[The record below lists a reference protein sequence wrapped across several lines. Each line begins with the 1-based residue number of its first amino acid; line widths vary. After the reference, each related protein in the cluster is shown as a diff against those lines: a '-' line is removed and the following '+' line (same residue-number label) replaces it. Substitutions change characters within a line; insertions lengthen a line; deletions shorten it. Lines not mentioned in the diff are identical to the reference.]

1 MFVCLGAAAV
11 LIGMYLVREHMGRRI
26 TMVSG
31 SIACGLAMMI
41 IGIAGQLQ
49 TKENKHAVG
58 KALIASTAIFIFF
71 YNASVGM
78 ISYPIGAEVVSSKLR
93 AWTLG
98 TAISLGYLLA
108 WLVGF
113 CSPYFINPNKL
124 NWVCANLPPPR
135 NQSNL
140 IEGCEIWVDLDWIQL
155 YRCHIFLSLLT
166 RDQEPL
172 FGRNRRVIRESGE
185 RERFRY
191 VSYKDCRESF
201 EGRARIGG
209 GKRKYW
215 DGD

>member
-1 MFVCLGAAAV
+1 MACHAGSGTWFAISYGTYFLQIAGVDKPFQYTIMFVCLGAAAV

-26 TMVSG
+26 TMVAG

-113 CSPYFINPNKL
+113 CSPYFINPNRL
-124 NWVCANLPPPR
+124 NWV
-135 NQSNL
+135 
-140 IEGCEIWVDLDWIQL
+140 
-155 YRCHIFLSLLT
+155 
-166 RDQEPL
+166 
-172 FGRNRRVIRESGE
+172 
-185 RERFRY
+185 
-191 VSYKDCRESF
+191 
-201 EGRARIGG
+201 
-209 GKRKYW
+209 
-215 DGD
+215 